1 MALKQLNVRV
11 DSEVIERLRIRAA
24 IEKRSI
30 GEIVNESLREYG
42 ARHPV
47 SREEMLAMVRNIAH
61 EDTSIL
67 KALAD

>member
-1 MALKQLNVRV
+1 M
-11 DSEVIERLRIRAA
+11 IERLKIRAA